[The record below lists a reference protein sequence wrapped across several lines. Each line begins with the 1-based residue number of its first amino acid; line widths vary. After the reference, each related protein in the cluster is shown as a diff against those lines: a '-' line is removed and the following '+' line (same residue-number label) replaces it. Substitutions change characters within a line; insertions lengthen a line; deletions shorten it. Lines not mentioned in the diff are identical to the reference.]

1 MTHVLGA
8 KSNRERGPMQCDQHT
23 VKTFVT
29 QHEDSKDAKG
39 PQESAERGVVP
50 D

>member
-1 MTHVLGA
+1 
-8 KSNRERGPMQCDQHT
+8 MQRDQHT
-23 VKTFVT
+23 VKAFVT

>member
-1 MTHVLGA
+1 
-8 KSNRERGPMQCDQHT
+8 MQRDQHT
-23 VKTFVT
+23 VKAFVT
-29 QHEDSKDAKG
+29 QHEDGKDAKR